1 MCFPTTMRTISP
13 LEIHFLGRTGLIIG
27 LYGVVLHGA
36 DARNVQKCVA
46 LQNNAKN
53 VQQLT
58 IIVEKSGRANFWES
72 KNETLG
78 IV

>member
-1 MCFPTTMRTISP
+1 MD
-13 LEIHFLGRTGLIIG
+13 RTGLIMG

-53 VQQLT
+53 VQKLT
-58 IIVEKSGRANFWES
+58 KFVEKSGWGNFWES
-72 KNETLG
+72 KNEMLG
-78 IV
+78 TV